1 MQPYPSTARQP
12 HRTALAAFL
21 LLAGCT
27 PARLAPSISD
37 TSATQSIKTI
47 AFVTPALPE
56 KITLTSLA
64 PVTVVGGVGGLL
76 GALYDQS
83 VQKDHA
89 KAFAQLLAQNN
100 FVPGQILDA
109 DITQALQ
116 AKGFSVTRVQAAR
129 PDSNFLPA
137 YPAATPPA
145 DAYLDVVLAEIGYF
159 TITITDP
166 YEPMVEVKFRLLR
179 ASDKQVIAQGSFQY
193 SILRGDV
200 RPDAK
205 YDIWHYRDF
214 QNEPAL
220 AIAGMSD
227 GLAQAATTIATSL
240 N

>member
-1 MQPYPSTARQP
+1 
-12 HRTALAAFL
+12 
-21 LLAGCT
+21 
-27 PARLAPSISD
+27 
-37 TSATQSIKTI
+37 
-47 AFVTPALPE
+47 LPE

-220 AIAGMSD
+220 AIAGIPR
-227 GLAQAATTIATSL
+227 GHRL
-240 N
+240 